1 MNNWHKGIVISGN
14 KLGSAL
20 GFPTLN
26 IKDPEILQGSRQGVY
41 ASFVKIDKK
50 IYQSVLF
57 FGPRLILNE
66 EKNVL
71 EIFVFDFA
79 EEIYNQSV
87 SFKLIKYIRP
97 ALNFQDM
104 KSYKKQ
110 LADDIIRAK
119 AILARFPK

>member
-14 KLGSAL
+14 KLGSAI

-26 IKDPEILQGSRQGVY
+26 IKNPEILEGEKLGVY
-41 ASFVKIDKK
+41 AALVKIKNK
-50 IYQSVLF
+50 IYQAVLF
-57 FGPRLILNE
+57 FGPRLILHE
-66 EKNVL
+66 KKNVL
-71 EIFVFDFA
+71 EIFVFDFD
-79 EEIYNQSV
+79 EEIYNQPV

-110 LADDIIRAK
+110 LADDTTKAR
-119 AILARFPK
+119 AILTRFPK